1 MTVFS
6 TVTERTICSGLSQ
19 LRPSQGM
26 ESFTTH
32 SLTSAELARNRKT
45 TRESSMAA
53 HFQTTHALK
62 KYR

>member
-6 TVTERTICSGLSQ
+6 TVTERTICSGLGQ

-32 SLTSAELARNRKT
+32 SLTSAELAYN
-45 TRESSMAA
+45 
-53 HFQTTHALK
+53 
-62 KYR
+62 